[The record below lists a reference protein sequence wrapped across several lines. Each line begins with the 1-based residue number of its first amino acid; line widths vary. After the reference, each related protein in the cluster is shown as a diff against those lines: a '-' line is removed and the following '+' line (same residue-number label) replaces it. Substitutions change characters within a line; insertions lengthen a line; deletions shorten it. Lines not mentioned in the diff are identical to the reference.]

1 MDSPDDGARRRSLL
15 IASLTVV
22 AADAS
27 AQMAWVDQ
35 YQMVTDEIALDFEHA
50 FRCARGSSTDLDQDV
65 LAYLSAID
73 VIFDDMS
80 GQGQADCWSSEA
92 VAADLRWSEARTLA
106 RQALLALVGAWCL
119 PIPKLRT
126 IE

>member
-1 MDSPDDGARRRSLL
+1 
-15 IASLTVV
+15 
-22 AADAS
+22 
-27 AQMAWVDQ
+27 MAWVDQ

-50 FRCARGSSTDLDQDV
+50 FRCAGGSTADLDQDV
-65 LAYLSAID
+65 LAHLSAID

-80 GQGQADCWSSEA
+80 GQNQADCWSSEA

-106 RQALLALVGAWCL
+106 RQALMALVGAWRL
-119 PIPKLRT
+119 PMPKLRT